1 MSDRQR
7 DVRAVQ
13 QARLAAKQ
21 KKRIEINQD
30 AEIIREGKGKLNM
43 LESLK
48 YKYEIEFS
56 LIKPR
61 IKKISIEITVLVKK
75 FSAK

>member
-13 QARLAAKQ
+13 QARMAAKQ

-43 LESLK
+43 LEILNMKLS
-48 YKYEIEFS
+48 S
-56 LIKPR
+56 
-61 IKKISIEITVLVKK
+61 V
-75 FSAK
+75 